1 MNARSIA
8 LRILQAWD
16 KKPGLLDLAIE
27 RELSQSTLDH
37 RDRRFVF
44 ELVNGVVRRR
54 LTLDHVLGQFVQDAE
69 VLDNEYVMR
78 ILEMGAYQIL
88 YMDRVPDHASVNETV
103 ELTRL
108 AKRTMHS
115 AGLVN
120 ATLRT
125 IIKDR
130 KRIRLPDPQKDLGR
144 RLSIEFSHPEWMVR
158 RWLANLGL
166 ARTKLLLSFNN
177 QKPEIFLR
185 RKLRGLSR
193 QQFETES
200 QEFCDSAGGY
210 NNLYYRLKKQ
220 VLPEVLSLF
229 KEGECTV
236 QAPSSGW
243 IVALLDVAQGE
254 RVADLCSA
262 PGGKTALA
270 AELTGNNG
278 AVIACEIRKNRMRAA
293 IETVRRLRLANVLPC
308 MCDGAAL
315 PFKGMFAK
323 VLLDAPCSGTGVLHR
338 HPEGRWIKSGADIP
352 RLAILQ
358 KKLIDTAA
366 GIVKKE
372 GVLVYSTCSLEPEEN
387 ESVVE
392 GFLKGHPDFA
402 LDKPPAGIPETYIDG
417 SGFVKITPYEHNLD
431 GMFGARLR
439 RNA

>member
-69 VLDNEYVMR
+69 VLANEYVMR

-88 YMDRVPDHASVNETV
+88 YMDRVPDHASVNESV

-115 AGLVN
+115 SGLVN

-130 KRIRLPDPQKDLGR
+130 KRIRLPDPQKDLGK
-144 RLSIEFSHPEWMVR
+144 RLSVEFSHPEWMVR

-236 QAPSSGW
+236 QRSE
-243 IVALLDVAQGE
+243 E
-254 RVADLCSA
+254 R
-262 PGGKTALA
+262 
-270 AELTGNNG
+270 
-278 AVIACEIRKNRMRAA
+278 R
-293 IETVRRLRLANVLPC
+293 
-308 MCDGAAL
+308 
-315 PFKGMFAK
+315 
-323 VLLDAPCSGTGVLHR
+323 
-338 HPEGRWIKSGADIP
+338 
-352 RLAILQ
+352 
-358 KKLIDTAA
+358 
-366 GIVKKE
+366 
-372 GVLVYSTCSLEPEEN
+372 
-387 ESVVE
+387 
-392 GFLKGHPDFA
+392 
-402 LDKPPAGIPETYIDG
+402 
-417 SGFVKITPYEHNLD
+417 
-431 GMFGARLR
+431 
-439 RNA
+439 